1 MTVVYELF
9 ESIGWEMLPSVKRA
23 ERVAG
28 PFNMVEE
35 QADKAKDGF
44 GKAH

>member
-1 MTVVYELF
+1 MAVVYELF
-9 ESIGWEMLPSVKRA
+9 ESIGWEMLPSVNRA

-35 QADKAKDGF
+35 QADKAKDWF
-44 GKAH
+44 GEAH